1 MPLIHLSLSFSSGP
15 GWPRWGRAEYCWSKM
30 PTTCPEVVTAKAVC
44 KCTPRASPAGV
55 NRAQFRDGVQ
65 AGEVQCGGVLD
76 DEEGILVEALLG
88 GRGGDAEMQRL
99 GGHAVIGIEAI
110 GGRGLAGIAGRLGD
124 RGGGTF
130 EGIVSTRIAVSRLSR
145 RSSGRSATAAT

>member
-1 MPLIHLSLSFSSGP
+1 MHAP
-15 GWPRWGRAEYCWSKM
+15 GQ
-30 PTTCPEVVTAKAVC
+30 
-44 KCTPRASPAGV
+44 PAGV